1 MERQGL
7 RDAGAPATG
16 NASTIQFLS
25 LYLLVLAFFILLV
38 TISTFEEVKSRAV
51 MDSLNTTF
59 TTARPAET
67 DPTVFTS
74 RAGQIL
80 SNPQF
85 MTDIEALFATAV
97 EAAQIEIVQPGRVM
111 RIIMPSEALFFPG
124 ESRIRESRV
133 ALIDRVIASL
143 NGRPRGVHY
152 DMEFVVG
159 TVATDNGEVPTTQ
172 ELPMVRAGVFVRE
185 MMSRGVPP
193 DAISIGLRTAN
204 PNELVIWFYVRSENE
219 LQAIYRRFA
228 DGADSLP

>member
-1 MERQGL
+1 MERQEL
-7 RDAGAPATG
+7 RYVEAATAAR
-16 NASTIQFLS
+16 ASTLQFLS

-59 TTARPAET
+59 TNARPAET
-67 DPTVFTS
+67 DPTLFTS
-74 RAGQIL
+74 RTGEVL

-85 MTDIEALFATAV
+85 LTDIQALFTTAV
-97 EAAQIEIVQPGRVM
+97 EAARIEIVQPGRVM
-111 RIIMPSEALFFPG
+111 RIIMPLESLFFPAV
-124 ESRIRESRV
+124 SRIRESQI

-159 TVATDNGEVPTTQ
+159 AAGIDNGDMPTAQGLAMT
-172 ELPMVRAGVFVRE
+172 RAGAFVRE

-193 DAISIGLRTAN
+193 DSISIGLSSGN
-204 PNELVIWFYVRSENE
+204 PNDVVIWFYVRGENE
-219 LQAIYRRFA
+219 LQGIYRRFA
-228 DGADSLP
+228 DGADQ